1 MKCYS
6 IVNLAVALCL
16 VALGSYAYL
25 WSPSAGDREGTI
37 LLFFS
42 ASCCFVATLGFVHR
56 NRWVV
61 ALASLP
67 LILLAG
73 ALVLLVAVG
82 GWIWGP
88 GQASS
93 MHAIILI
100 GLLVLLFEI
109 SGVLVAF
116 IASPKP
122 VQQEKAG

>member
-1 MKCYS
+1 MRCYS
-6 IVNLAVALCL
+6 IVNLAIASCL
-16 VALGSYAYL
+16 VALGFYAYFS
-25 WSPSAGDREGTI
+25 SPSAGDREGTV
-37 LLFFS
+37 LLFFT
-42 ASCCFVATLGFVHR
+42 ASCSFVATLGFVYR

-73 ALVLLVAVG
+73 ALVFLVVVG

-93 MHAIILI
+93 MYAIILI
-100 GLLVLLFEI
+100 GLLALFFEI

-122 VQQEKAG
+122 VQHEEAV